1 MILQIIDVLRKAL
14 NKGFFHLLSASY
26 IVQFFGFLSL
36 IIVSKLLTPQ
46 ELGAVKVIQSYV
58 DIMIVLSSLG
68 LSSAVLKFCAEDG
81 VDRLSIL
88 QKSLVYGFAGSIIG
102 VLLLLAFCT
111 FNSENESE
119 LVVRW
124 LPMYSIVI
132 IAAVLTNIH
141 ITYLQATK
149 QFKKLAFSQ
158 SGLKLLTIIIIVF
171 LTYTYGI
178 SGYICGLIFSFYI
191 TVAYFFK
198 QSNIKILDK
207 FKTFP
212 IGFLKLAVTS
222 MCANVVGVIT
232 NYVDV
237 LMLNYYVMD
246 TALLGLYAIATIFLM
261 IGRQFVGVVQSFL
274 TPFFSNHSND
284 GEWVQRN
291 AYRYQLQIII
301 IISAISLG
309 IYLLMYTI
317 INFYFGDEYL
327 LIIDMMPYLL
337 LQLVFYSSYAVIGS
351 VLLAINHNKYNVYT
365 SILHLLIKIT
375 VLYFLL
381 KTYGF
386 IGLLFGQVLAELPVI
401 IIEWYY
407 FKKTIKEVY
416 LIC

>member
-1 MILQIIDVLRKAL
+1 
-14 NKGFFHLLSASY
+14 
-26 IVQFFGFLSL
+26 
-36 IIVSKLLTPQ
+36 
-46 ELGAVKVIQSYV
+46 
-58 DIMIVLSSLG
+58 
-68 LSSAVLKFCAEDG
+68 
-81 VDRLSIL
+81 
-88 QKSLVYGFAGSIIG
+88 
-102 VLLLLAFCT
+102 
-111 FNSENESE
+111 
-119 LVVRW
+119 
-124 LPMYSIVI
+124 
-132 IAAVLTNIH
+132 
-141 ITYLQATK
+141 
-149 QFKKLAFSQ
+149 
-158 SGLKLLTIIIIVF
+158 
-171 LTYTYGI
+171 
-178 SGYICGLIFSFYI
+178 
-191 TVAYFFK
+191 
-198 QSNIKILDK
+198 
-207 FKTFP
+207 
-212 IGFLKLAVTS
+212 

-301 IISAISLG
+301 ITSAISLG

-327 LIIDMMPYLL
+327 LVIDMMPYLL